1 MGMVISGFGNVLY
14 YYLVKSGGA
23 LFALLVTY
31 LMPIMTILLG
41 VLFLE
46 EKVNG
51 GILFGLLFVFTSVY
65 MMNKKMFKEMG
76 RE

>member
-1 MGMVISGFGNVLY
+1 M
-14 YYLVKSGGA
+14 
-23 LFALLVTY
+23 LVTY
-31 LMPIMTILLG
+31 LMPIMTIILG

-76 RE
+76 SE